1 MTSSINIHNRDMLA
15 MYGIILKKEL
25 KSSAVLQLKQS
36 QDDIRISKP
45 VYEKLINAIENSNKS
60 YCIQMPKVTFGVEFE
75 FVGSNKPEDVSK
87 FNIEMCKIFKEK
99 YFYSGAYT
107 HNDGESW
114 ILGRDGSIRVHDSNI
129 IWPFGYELSTPKLNL
144 LDEKDVSTLTTVIN
158 LCKEYLQAEVNKS
171 CGTHIHI
178 GFKYD
183 KIFRGNLCDL
193 LKAYSYM
200 EKTVFDPIVP
210 TSRRRNRYCR
220 QTQPWPRNKYQK
232 LSTRFCEF
240 NYDGECR
247 NLHFEF
253 RQLEGTLDVD
263 TIVYWA
269 ELQLCI
275 LYDLISHIDDID
287 YIQSL
292 MKKNIFEI
300 LFHYNF
306 SQSLI
311 SFFINRLIQFRSK
324 TFVQADNINKGIN
337 INI

>member
-1 MTSSINIHNRDMLA
+1 MPSVVNEHNRNILA
-15 MYGIILKKEL
+15 LYGISLKKEQKAAAIMRL
-25 KSSAVLQLKQS
+25 KDAEA
-36 QDDIRISKP
+36 DTRINKGL
-45 VYEKLINAIENSNKS
+45 YEKLIHAIDNNHTSHYIS
-60 YCIQMPKVTFGVEFE
+60 LPKVTFGVEFE
-75 FVGSNKPEDVSK
+75 FVGSRAPAELSR
-87 FNIEMCKIFKEK
+87 FNLAMCKLLRDK

-107 HNDGESW
+107 HNDGTSW
-114 ILGRDGSIRVHDSNI
+114 ILGRDSSINTDDSNLPE
-129 IWPFGYELSTPKLNL
+129 PFGYELSSPKLDL
-144 LDEKDVSTLTTVIN
+144 FDVVDIETVSTIIDYA
-158 LCKEYLQAEVNKS
+158 KQYLHAHVNKS

-178 GFKYD
+178 GFKHNN
-183 KIFRGNLCDL
+183 IFRGSLCDL
-193 LKAYSYM
+193 LTAYSFM

-253 RQLEGTLDVD
+253 RQLEGTLDINTVL
-263 TIVYWA
+263 YWA
-269 ELQLCI
+269 ELQTYV
-275 LYDLISHIDDID
+275 LYDLLDHIGDMS

-306 SQSLI
+306 SSSLI
-311 SFFINRLIQFRSK
+311 SFFINRVIDFKSRTIL
-324 TFVQADNINKGIN
+324 QA
-337 INI
+337 